1 MRLGA
6 SRGWGWV
13 ALWAYDPC
21 SHMGPHTRRP
31 PTLGLMLH
39 YCHFEIPNHFCSTRG
54 MYFHFTGHF
63 TASPVSGS
71 YDFALISALHPRR
84 TATGAPETHIY
95 LLWWPSP
102 AWGLGGG
109 GNPLL
114 CTEPGTVEMSRKC
127 LLNKLSNESTTDST
141 RTKKGRLPRW
151 AFPPATPGLPGAATC
166 HI

>member
-1 MRLGA
+1 M
-6 SRGWGWV
+6 
-13 ALWAYDPC
+13 
-21 SHMGPHTRRP
+21 
-31 PTLGLMLH
+31 
-39 YCHFEIPNHFCSTRG
+39 
-54 MYFHFTGHF
+54 
-63 TASPVSGS
+63 SGS

-84 TATGAPETHIY
+84 TAIGAPETRIY

-127 LLNKLSNESTTDST
+127 LLNKLSNESTIDST

-151 AFPPATPGLPGAATC
+151 GFPPQAWPARSSHLPHLGLTCPQIQTGAKGEGCDLEREAC
-166 HI
+166 LREGNKGFCCGQARELPKLPVA